1 MLSLLSRG
9 SGGKSPL
16 LVIGTVI
23 GLSAAVMYVTLLP
36 VGAQPRPSVGP
47 IAGEPVLA
55 GANELSRAFRAAAE
69 KTLPAVVSVERVSQQ
84 KLVRKERN
92 APRGRGQLP
101 PGFDDLD
108 PLFKRFFNELP
119 DGNGDQL
126 PRETSSSGSGI
137 IIDAGG
143 IVLTNNHV
151 VAGGGK
157 VTVKLHDGRE
167 FEAAEVKTDP
177 STDVAI
183 IKLKNAS
190 KLPTATLGDSDM
202 LDIGDWVL
210 ALGQP
215 FGLQDSVTQG
225 IISAKNRGIGITK
238 HAEFLQTDAAI
249 NPGNSGGPLVNLR
262 GEVVGL
268 NTAISSTSGG
278 YQGIGF
284 AVPVNVVK
292 WVVPQLLKDG
302 KVHRAFL
309 GVGIQLVDQALADQL
324 GMGAPSGAVV
334 TDVQPKSPAGEAG
347 IQSQDVIVEFA
358 GHPVLNPRQLQA
370 IVSRS
375 PLGSKQPVVVL
386 RDGKRV
392 ALHVVIREAPVN
404 YGERNVSDKE
414 VEPASG
420 EEFKDL
426 GLELAPL
433 SKDVAEQLGLKEPDG
448 VVIVSVADDSPAAA
462 AGLRPSQ
469 AIVQVGRS
477 PVKSVDEF
485 KVAIKNTPLEKGVLL
500 LVRTEEGSRFVVVK
514 AK

>member
-16 LVIGTVI
+16 LFTGVIV
-23 GLSAAVMYVTLLP
+23 GLSAAFIYVTLLP
-36 VGAQPRPSVGP
+36 VGAQQRSG
-47 IAGEPVLA
+47 AGSTVADPTLA
-55 GANELSRAFRAAAE
+55 GANDLSRAFRAAAE

-84 KLVRKERN
+84 KLVRKERI

-108 PLFKRFFNELP
+108 PFFKRFFDELP
-119 DGNGDQL
+119 EGGSDL
-126 PRETSSSGSGI
+126 MPRESSSSGSGV

-143 IVLTNNHV
+143 VVLTNNHV

-157 VTVKLHDGRE
+157 ITVKLHDGRE
-167 FEAAEVKTDP
+167 FEAADVKTDP
-177 STDVAI
+177 STDVAV

-190 KLPTATLGDSDM
+190 KLPTAILGDSDV
-202 LDIGDWVL
+202 LEIGDWVL

-215 FGLQDSVTQG
+215 FGLQDTVTQG

-302 KVHRAFL
+302 KVQRAFL

-324 GMGAPSGAVV
+324 GMGTPSGAVV

-347 IQSQDVIVEFA
+347 MQSQDVIVEFA
-358 GHPVLNPRQLQA
+358 DQPVQNPRQLQA

-392 ALHVVIREAPVN
+392 TLHVLVREAPAN
-404 YGERNVSDKE
+404 YGERNLPEKAT
-414 VEPASG
+414 EPGSG
-420 EEFKDL
+420 EQFKNL

-433 SKDVAEQLGLKEPDG
+433 SKDVAEQLGLKEPNG
-448 VVIVSVADDSPAAA
+448 VVIVSVADGSPAAA

-469 AIVQVGRS
+469 AIVQVGRT
-477 PVKSVDEF
+477 PVKTVDEF
-485 KVAIKNTPLEKGVLL
+485 KAAIKNAPLEKGVLL

-514 AK
+514 TK